1 MSAVHRH
8 RPSGPA
14 SSSSPAPAGARLA
27 GLRPD
32 HPGHVEAIVV
42 TGTRVLASSAMCAGL
57 ALAVGGGHFAIA
69 AVAALPFITRLAHL
83 AVPRLLG
90 RYASATVAAAA
101 TWIERA
107 GFIVAAAAGFAYP
120 GPLAIVGLVAGLA
133 IGFLGQATYD
143 ASLASL
149 HTESTTAD
157 SYGRYTAVKARWAAI
172 SGLAVGVGVSVLVD
186 ALERNG
192 VPPHVARASSIAAGV
207 LVHLLVAIPL
217 RRMGRLA
224 LESRAA
230 AASPAPQP
238 AESERR
244 DGAGA
249 VVLSPADRWAV
260 VRFALAWG
268 VAQGL
273 CTRQAEAMAIS
284 HLGVSVGTVTMLN
297 ALLVGAG
304 ILGARTWGRLAD
316 RFGGKGLLSITLLVL
331 ALDPAWAIGAL
342 LVHPAFLVPSYILW
356 GIFNSGW
363 AIAQSTTLVRTSGA
377 PADRIR
383 VLVLYTVAHGT
394 AAGTAPL
401 AGGFLLAALDARYS
415 PVVAYGTLFA
425 VAIVLRLATL
435 PLLRSIPA
443 PPAERGRHVSR
454 VFLRAARQ
462 RATGRA
468 RALGRWGR
476 AIPDALVHALA
487 RARIAPAARRAR
499 HAAVASPARL
509 VPLRL
514 APTPVSLDAIVP
526 GAIRRRAIND

>member
-1 MSAVHRH
+1 
-8 RPSGPA
+8 
-14 SSSSPAPAGARLA
+14 
-27 GLRPD
+27 
-32 HPGHVEAIVV
+32 
-42 TGTRVLASSAMCAGL
+42 MCAGL
-57 ALAVGGGHFAIA
+57 ALALGGGHFAIA

-83 AVPRLLG
+83 AVPLLLG
-90 RYASATVAAAA
+90 RHASATVATAA
-101 TWIERA
+101 TWIERI
-107 GFIVAAAAGFAYP
+107 GFTLAAAAGFAFP
-120 GPLAIVGLVAGLA
+120 GPLAIGGLIVGLA
-133 IGFLGQATYD
+133 IAYLGQAAYD

-149 HTESTTAD
+149 HTESTTAE
-157 SYGRYTAVKARWAAI
+157 SYGRYTAVKARWAAV

-186 ALERNG
+186 ALERG
-192 VPPHVARASSIAAGV
+192 GIPAHVARASSVAAGV
-207 LVHLLVAIPL
+207 LVHMLVAIPL

-224 LESRAA
+224 LESSSADASRMSAA
-230 AASPAPQP
+230 AIPDRREAP
-238 AESERR
+238 
-244 DGAGA
+244 DA
-249 VVLSPADRWAV
+249 VVLSPGDRWAV

-273 CTRQAEAMAIS
+273 CTRQAEAMAIT
-284 HLGVSVGTVTMLN
+284 HLGVSLGTVTMLN

-342 LVHPAFLVPSYILW
+342 LVHPALLVPSYILW

-383 VLVLYTVAHGT
+383 VLVLYTVAHGA

-415 PVVAYGTLFA
+415 PAVAYGSLFA
-425 VAIVLRLATL
+425 VAILLRLATL

-454 VFLRAARQ
+454 VFLRAARR

-468 RALGRWGR
+468 RAIGRWGR
-476 AIPDALVHALA
+476 AIPDALVHALM
-487 RARIAPAARRAR
+487 RTRLAPAARRAR
-499 HAAVASPARL
+499 HAAAAAPARL
-509 VPLRL
+509 APLRL
-514 APTPVSLDAIVP
+514 RPTPASLEAVVLQSVVLGEP
-526 GAIRRRAIND
+526 RRRAVNE